1 MGRKP
6 KIGENVVK
14 FLKQLDDVLF
24 KAVQICLG
32 IAMIALTM
40 VVVIQVLARY
50 VFHISIGGVEELPVY
65 LMMLSVWIAAIFVAK
80 NDGHVKIELL
90 DMFVKNKKI
99 VGVVNIILCGLS
111 GVALA
116 YFGWL
121 CLQYMFKLRKYGDV
135 TAGLGI
141 PIWAL
146 ESVMVISCTMMALY
160 YTINFV
166 KKIWQLKEEGKA

>member
-1 MGRKP
+1 M
-6 KIGENVVK
+6 KI
-14 FLKQLDDVLF
+14 LKHLDEVLF
-24 KAVQICLG
+24 KAVQVCLG
-32 IAMIALTM
+32 IAMIALTA

-50 VFHISIGGVEELPVY
+50 VLHISIGGVEELPVY
-65 LMMLSVWIAAIFVAK
+65 LMMISVWVAAILVAK

-116 YFGWL
+116 YFSYL
-121 CLQYMFKLRKYGDV
+121 SLQYMFKLQRYGDI

-146 ESVMVISCTMMALY
+146 EIFMVISCAMMALY
-160 YTINFV
+160 YCINVV
-166 KKIWQLKEEGKA
+166 KKIMQLKEEGKA